1 MKIHTPYMLFKRD
14 NLLFHSLLLKEY
26 VRMYYFAAF
35 FTDRLSY
42 VHLRAK
48 VLSFYPDILFHEV
61 LTAGHIRCDPPINR
75 SFSKISIIV

>member
-1 MKIHTPYMLFKRD
+1 
-14 NLLFHSLLLKEY
+14 
-26 VRMYYFAAF
+26 MYYFAAF